1 MTDGGIITATFWIES
16 YGNAHHLFIFSLM
29 MPLSYVESTRKKYL
43 FGLLGV
49 LALTLLNVIM
59 YFLATGGL
67 EIKVPIT
74 SVIYDVPYYQV
85 VIIGILVLSVLSV
98 FLSYKKS
105 VQLTMYK

>member
-1 MTDGGIITATFWIES
+1 MTDGGIIIATFWTES
-16 YGNAHHLFIFSLM
+16 YGIAHHLFIFSLM
-29 MPLSYVESTRKKYL
+29 MPLSYVESRKKS

-49 LALTLLNVIM
+49 LLNVI
-59 YFLATGGL
+59 ATGGL

-85 VIIGILVLSVLSV
+85 LIIGILVLSVLSV